1 MINEDENLKGLSL
14 EELQSRKEMAENF
27 LTKVYNAIDDVNKI
41 KRKNEVADKL
51 RKLLSDNSQLP
62 YFCITRKR
70 HNTGPTKHYFV
81 NNPKV
86 VFVDERIGIG
96 ENLFDTFYDWNGS
109 HRTVCTS
116 NQRDDKEFFR
126 EEDIED
132 LIENGEITFL
142 TKEGVE
148 QQLSEDSF
156 IYLKELVEKHNKE
169 ICNLRFTIKPMKL
182 SME

>member
-14 EELQSRKEMAENF
+14 EELQSRKEMAEDF
-27 LTKVYNAIDDVNKI
+27 LTKVNTAIDDANKI

-51 RKLLSDNSQLP
+51 RKLLSDNSQFP

-81 NNPKV
+81 NNPNV
-86 VFVDERIGIG
+86 VFVCERLGIG
-96 ENLFDTFYDWNGS
+96 KNLFDTFYDWDWS

-116 NQRDDKEFFR
+116 NQRDDNEFFQ
-126 EEDIED
+126 EDDIENF
-132 LIENGEITFL
+132 IEKEEITFL
-142 TKEGVE
+142 TKEDVE
-148 QQLSEDSF
+148 KQLSEDSF

-169 ICNLRFTIKPMKL
+169 IRNLGFTIKPMKL